1 MTNTHARIPFRDALS
16 DAIHYWE
23 LRRIVYNIALAA
35 VVIALAVASWTRIQS
50 RLGFELLL
58 GLLVLAVL
66 ANICY
71 CAAYVV
77 DLPMQLS
84 SHVGTWKRWRWLLWI
99 FGVLF
104 GMALSWYWAGD
115 EILPALI
122 AGK

>member
-1 MTNTHARIPFRDALS
+1 MTNMQAQVSFRDALS

-23 LRRIVYNIALAA
+23 LRRIVYNLALAA
-35 VVIALAVASWTRIQS
+35 VVIAMAVAFWTHIRGS
-50 RLGFELLL
+50 LSFELLL
-58 GLLVLAVL
+58 ALVVLAVL

-84 SHVGTWKRWRWLLWI
+84 SHAGTWRRWRWLLCA

-104 GMALSWYWAGD
+104 GMALAWYWAGD
-115 EILPALI
+115 EILPALL